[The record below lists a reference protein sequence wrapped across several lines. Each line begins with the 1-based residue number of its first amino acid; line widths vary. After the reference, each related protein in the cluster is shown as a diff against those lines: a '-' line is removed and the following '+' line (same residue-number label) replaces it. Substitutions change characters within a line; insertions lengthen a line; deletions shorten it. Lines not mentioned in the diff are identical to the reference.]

1 MKKGMSWVVFYSLK
15 QPGEKINETVGRYR
29 ASIHTFDKKG
39 VELEHLIDK
48 QKFSILV
55 FKKISFSMQNYV
67 SMANGDFIL
76 ATGTLIYKGA
86 IIPTIRLRCCRVPGY
101 AFARH

>member
-1 MKKGMSWVVFYSLK
+1 MGGFLFSVK
-15 QPGEKINETVGRYR
+15 QPGEKIKETVERCR
-29 ASIHTFDKKG
+29 ASIHTFNKKG

-55 FKKISFSMQNYV
+55 FKKISFSRQSYV

-86 IIPTIRLRCCRVPGY
+86 MGWCGARKSLCCMNI
-101 AFARH
+101 F